1 MENAKYVASIKDYLM
16 AGNPCLFLPTIEEE
30 VAERRVKEAILQL
43 ISDNSRESAD
53 LAIWKITSGMRL
65 YPFGSYSL
73 DDSKTNKGETGP
85 KELVTALQAV
95 EKTTKSMVAVFYHI
109 RHYLNSPQVI
119 QQIIDTVNK
128 ARYSYSTLIFVGP
141 YLELPPE
148 LHDVV
153 TYCECPLPTRSEL
166 ESEFTALA
174 DGYKDELKLDVSLP
188 ETKEIIRKSAIAASG
203 LTTLAAE
210 NAASLSI
217 AVAGTFDYELIQQQ
231 KEQDIKKSDILEFI
245 QTKENLNTVGGF
257 DELKV
262 WLSKRKKGFTDEAV
276 TYGLKW
282 PKGILLAGIA
292 GCLTGDTQIMIRKP
306 GGKGGK
312 YDTLESLFYRFNNRV
327 VEGKRLGK
335 VKKAVRSWEQNRK
348 IITYSFNDQ
357 NKCLVPNAI
366 AGVVYSGVKPVYKI
380 TTEYGNTIKA
390 TMDHKF
396 LTKDGNF
403 VPLSALSVNDLVVT
417 KDKGLYLEDFRKGR
431 NKNRS
436 LGVLT
441 QVGNHPNARVKI
453 INKLSYTFH
462 PMCRLVVEARM
473 NNLTLEDFLFELQ
486 GDISHLNFLP
496 ADMEVHHKDQNRLN
510 NKLDNLEVLTK
521 EEHARLHTV
530 DKESSLYKYTNMA
543 KYQKIT
549 SIEYIGEEDTYDI
562 QMDDP
567 YHNFV
572 ANGFVVHNSG
582 KTLVSK
588 SIANYF
594 NLPLL
599 RLDMGKVF
607 SSLVG
612 SSEARLRQALK
623 VTEAVSPCVLVCDE
637 LEKSLAGGQGSNNL
651 DSGVTAR
658 IVATLLTW
666 RQETTAPVFMVATVN
681 DPRSLPPM
689 VYRKGR
695 FDEIWSVALPNEQER
710 KVIFEIHL
718 KKRKRDPENFDT
730 SLLSL
735 KSNKFT
741 GAEIES
747 CIEDAMFSAFYEG
760 EEVETRH
767 ILDSLQNTSPQNV
780 VDTEESELLAKWME
794 TYARPVSTQQKE
806 TVTNIRQLTKKGKK

>member
-292 GCLTGDTQIMIRKP
+292 GT
-306 GGKGGK
+306 
-312 YDTLESLFYRFNNRV
+312 
-327 VEGKRLGK
+327 
-335 VKKAVRSWEQNRK
+335 
-348 IITYSFNDQ
+348 
-357 NKCLVPNAI
+357 
-366 AGVVYSGVKPVYKI
+366 
-380 TTEYGNTIKA
+380 
-390 TMDHKF
+390 
-396 LTKDGNF
+396 
-403 VPLSALSVNDLVVT
+403 
-417 KDKGLYLEDFRKGR
+417 
-431 NKNRS
+431 
-436 LGVLT
+436 
-441 QVGNHPNARVKI
+441 
-453 INKLSYTFH
+453 
-462 PMCRLVVEARM
+462 
-473 NNLTLEDFLFELQ
+473 
-486 GDISHLNFLP
+486 
-496 ADMEVHHKDQNRLN
+496 
-510 NKLDNLEVLTK
+510 
-521 EEHARLHTV
+521 
-530 DKESSLYKYTNMA
+530 
-543 KYQKIT
+543 
-549 SIEYIGEEDTYDI
+549 
-562 QMDDP
+562 
-567 YHNFV
+567 
-572 ANGFVVHNSG
+572 G

-695 FDEIWSVALPNEQER
+695 FDEIWSVSLPNEQER
-710 KVIFEIHL
+710 KTIFEIHL
-718 KKRKRDPENFDT
+718 KKRKRDPEKFDT

-747 CIEDAMFSAFYEG
+747 CIEDAMFSAFFEG
-760 EEVETRH
+760 VEVETRH
-767 ILDSLQNTSPQNV
+767 ILDSLQNTSPQNI

-806 TVTNIRQLTKKGKK
+806 IVTNIRQLTKKGKK